1 MNTLWQD
8 IRFGARMMVKAP
20 GFTIIAVMS
29 IALGIA
35 LNAAVFTFVNGML
48 FKPMPVRD
56 PARLVAL
63 YTIEPSSVYPG
74 SFSYPDYV
82 DYRDHSQVFS
92 DLFIHYTTQGLS
104 LKGNEGAAEIV
115 CGELVTGNYFTGLR
129 LDAAL
134 GRLFTP
140 EDDKRPGGH
149 PVAVLSYAFWRRHFA
164 GDPKVVGRIVKLNGY
179 DFTVI
184 GVAKKGFSGTRQF
197 GWIPDVYLP
206 LMMYAQA
213 IPGTDESF
221 LSNRGDR
228 RFDINGRLRDR
239 VTIEEARA
247 AMNLFAK
254 RLAADYPQTNADLS
268 IGIIPARGKV
278 QPAVVI
284 MGFLSKMT
292 GAMMGLVVFVLL
304 VACANVANL
313 LLSRAAARRKEIA
326 VRLALGASRRRLIR
340 QLLTE
345 SVMLSMLGGALGL
358 IMAVWLSDL
367 FRFGAPKVDF
377 DTVDFDYDLSLDYR
391 VLGFTLAASVLTGV
405 IFGLAPALQSS
416 RPDLVPTLKG
426 ETSSAGATRRRFNLR
441 NLLVVAQ
448 VALSLMLLV
457 SAGLLVKSMRNTQAM
472 SPGFRTDHLMMAS
485 VNVGLQGY
493 DEARGRRFYK
503 QLGERLQSLPG
514 VERASFA
521 GPLPLDQYDDSANVI
536 IEGRV
541 PKTANERLNIGF
553 SITGPDYFETMNTPI
568 VQGRAFTD
576 RDNENTPR
584 VVIINETMARRYWP
598 NQNPIGK
605 RMRLGGEQSPWLEVA
620 GVARDGK
627 YYSPNEPQIDY
638 FFLPFWQN
646 YDGRMTLIAR
656 TTGDPESVM
665 AGIRREVKALDEQLP
680 VYGAR
685 NVSEF
690 LDRVIGPSKAIA
702 ATVSGFGLL
711 ALLLAAVGLYGVMS
725 YAVAERTREI
735 GVRMALGAE
744 PKDLKVMILRE
755 GLRLSLSGAALGL
768 AGAFGLA
775 QLLRSLLY
783 GVSATDPLIF
793 GAVALSLIVVSLVAC
808 WIPARRATKVDPM
821 IALRCE

>member
-20 GFTIIAVMS
+20 GFTLIAVMS

-56 PARLVAL
+56 PERLVAL
-63 YTIEPSSVYPG
+63 YTTEPNSIYPG
-74 SFSYPDYV
+74 GFSYPDYV
-82 DYRDHSQVFS
+82 DYRDHNQVFS
-92 DLFIHYTTQGLS
+92 DLFIHFTTQGLS
-104 LKGNEGAAEIV
+104 LKGREGAAEMV

-129 LDAAL
+129 LDASL

-164 GDPKVVGRIVKLNGY
+164 SDPNIVGRIVKLNGY

-184 GVAKKGFSGTRQF
+184 GVAKKGFSGTRRF

-228 RFDINGRLRDR
+228 RFDVNGRLRDG
-239 VTIEEARA
+239 VTIEQARA

-254 RLAADYPQTNADLS
+254 QLANDYPRTNANLA
-268 IGIIPARGKV
+268 IGMIPAGAKV
-278 QPAVVI
+278 QPSEVI
-284 MGFLSKMT
+284 LGVLSKMS

-313 LLSRAAARRKEIA
+313 LLARATARRREIA

-345 SVMLSMLGGALGL
+345 SMMLSMLGGALGL

-367 FRFGAPKVDF
+367 FRFGAPNVDF

-391 VLGFTLAASVLTGV
+391 VLVFTVAVSALTGI

-426 ETSSAGATRRRFNLR
+426 ETTGAGRMRRRFNLR

-472 SPGFRTDHLMMAS
+472 NPGFRTDHLMMAS

-521 GPLPLDQYDDSANVI
+521 GPLPLDQYDYGANVT

-541 PKTANERLNIGF
+541 PKTANERLKIGF
-553 SITGPDYFETMNTPI
+553 SITGPDYFETMDTPI
-568 VQGRAFTD
+568 VEGRAFTD
-576 RDNENTPR
+576 RDNENAPR
-584 VVIINETMARRYWP
+584 VVIVNETMARRYWP

-605 RMRLGGEQSPWLEVA
+605 RMRLGGERSPWLEVA

-627 YYSPNEPQIDY
+627 YYSPNEPQTDY
-638 FFLPFWQN
+638 FFLPFLQN

-656 TTGDPESVM
+656 ATGDPEGVI

-744 PKDLKVMILRE
+744 PKDLKTMILRQ
-755 GLRLSLSGAALGL
+755 GLRLSLGGAALGL
-768 AGAFGLA
+768 AGAFGLS

-793 GAVALSLIVVSLVAC
+793 GAVALSLMVVALVAC

-821 IALRCE
+821 IALRCD